1 MKKTCKVIAILL
13 TLALAAGL
21 FSACAGNGT
30 GGTTTPPATT
40 TTPPANDT
48 ADTTDTEDVET
59 VFQIG
64 ILQLVEHPALDAARD
79 GFIAALNE
87 AGIAFE
93 YDFQNAQADIQV
105 VNTIAQRFVGNN
117 VDLVLA
123 IATPSV
129 QAMHAATEHIP
140 IVGTAITSYE
150 RAGVVY
156 SNEAPGGNV
165 TGASDM
171 NPIEQQINMIV
182 EFMPDIETLGIV
194 FSTNE
199 ANSVYQAEIARGI
212 AEGLGLTVVEGTVT
226 TTGDVQQNM
235 LSVANRADA
244 IFIPTDNTHADAIGI
259 VGSVSIETGVPVFPG
274 EENMVMGGGVATL
287 SVNYFELGK
296 QSGQMAVQI
305 LRDGAD
311 PATMPIQF
319 AETLNYV
326 INGFMVEELGITVP
340 ARFADHI
347 TMP

>member
-1 MKKTCKVIAILL
+1 MRKTCTIAAMILIL
-13 TLALAAGL
+13 VLAIGL
-21 FSACAGNGT
+21 LSACGDS
-30 GGTTTPPATT
+30 
-40 TTPPANDT
+40 ND
-48 ADTTDTEDVET
+48 EE

-64 ILQLVEHPALDAARD
+64 ILQLVEHPALDAARE

-87 AGIAFE
+87 AGIDFE
-93 YDFQNAQADIQV
+93 YDLQNAQGDIQV
-105 VNTIAQRFVGNN
+105 VNTIAQRFIGND

-123 IATPSV
+123 ITTPSV
-129 QAMHAATEHIP
+129 QAMHAATEDIP

-171 NPIEQQINMIV
+171 NPIEEQIKMIV

-194 FSTNE
+194 YSTNE
-199 ANSVYQAEIARGI
+199 PNSVYQAEIAREV
-212 AEGLGLTVVEGTVT
+212 AEALGLTVIEGTVT

-235 LSVANRADA
+235 LSIAGRVDA
-244 IFIPTDNTHADAIGI
+244 IFIPTDNTHADAMVT

-287 SVNYFELGK
+287 SINYFELGK
-296 QSGQMAVQI
+296 QSGRIAIQI

-311 PATMPIQF
+311 PATIPIQF
-319 AETLNYV
+319 ATDFNYI
-326 INGFMVEELGITVP
+326 INGFMVEELGIVVP
-340 ARFADHI
+340 ARFADYV

>member
-1 MKKTCKVIAILL
+1 MKKTSKVIALLVAL
-13 TLALAAGL
+13 TLAVGL
-21 FSACAGNGT
+21 FSACVADNGAT
-30 GGTTTPPATT
+30 GTNGS
-40 TTPPANDT
+40 
-48 ADTTDTEDVET
+48 ADTTD

-64 ILQLVEHPALDAARD
+64 ILQLVEHPALDAARE

-87 AGIAFE
+87 AGIEFE
-93 YDFQNAQADIQV
+93 YDFQNAQGDIQV

-129 QAMHAATEHIP
+129 QAMHAATEDIP

-171 NPIEQQINMIV
+171 NPIEEQINMIF
-182 EFMPDIETLGIV
+182 EFLPDVETLGIV
-194 FSTNE
+194 YSTNE
-199 ANSVYQAEIARGI
+199 ANSVYQAEIARGV
-212 AEGLGLTVVEGTVT
+212 AEGLGLNVVEGTVT

-235 LSVANRADA
+235 LSIANQVDA
-244 IFIPTDNTHADAIGI
+244 IFIPTDNTHADAMEI

-274 EENMVMGGGVATL
+274 EENMAMIGGVATL

-319 AETLNYV
+319 AQTLNYV
-326 INGFMVEELGITVP
+326 INGFMVEELGIIVP
-340 ARFADHI
+340 ARLANYV

>member
-1 MKKTCKVIAILL
+1 MKKTCKAIALLL

-21 FSACAGNGT
+21 FSACAGIDDAANTENGT
-30 GGTTTPPATT
+30 
-40 TTPPANDT
+40 AN
-48 ADTTDTEDVET
+48 ATDT
-59 VFQIG
+59 FQIG

-87 AGIAFE
+87 AGLVFE
-93 YDFQNAQADIQV
+93 YDFQNAQGDTQV

-123 IATPSV
+123 IATPSI

-140 IVGTAITSYE
+140 IVGTAITSYV

-171 NPIEQQINMIV
+171 NPIEAQINMVV
-182 EFMPDIETLGIV
+182 EFLPEIETLGIV
-194 FSTNE
+194 YSTNE
-199 ANSVYQAEIARGI
+199 TNSVYQAEIARGI
-212 AEGLGLTVVEGTVT
+212 AESLGLNVVEGTVT

-235 LSVANRADA
+235 LFVANRVDA
-244 IFIPTDNTHADAIGI
+244 IFIPTDNTHADAMGI

-274 EENMVMGGGVATL
+274 EENMVMGGGIATL

-296 QSGQMAVQI
+296 QSGRMAVQI

-311 PATMPIQF
+311 PATMPIQL

-326 INGFMVEELGITVP
+326 VNGFMVEELGLIVP
-340 ARFADHI
+340 ERFADHI
-347 TMP
+347 S